1 MPEVYKAPALASIGI
16 AHIHITKMSR
26 TTEIQAQTFTLNTGA
41 EIPAIGLG
49 TYKSKPNEVEDA
61 VYAALKAGYKHIDE
75 AYKYQN
81 EAEAGSAIKRYIE
94 ETGTPRKDL
103 FITSK
108 LWNTFHSRPE
118 EALDKSLELLG
129 LDYVDL
135 YLMHYPVP
143 LAPGIN
149 DDAYPKRD
157 DGSMIFQQNWSTR
170 DTWHLMEK
178 LLKTGKAK
186 AIGVSNFSTVDLE
199 FLLSSPGLQVVPAVN
214 QVELHPYLIQEKLKE
229 YCDEKGILL
238 TGYSPLGSSASTLH
252 EEEVIKE
259 IADKHGK
266 TSAQIMLSWGIAKGW
281 AVVPKSVTPSR
292 IASNLQVFSLPAE
305 DMESIDE
312 LGREQKQR
320 FMDVGRQWQV
330 EMFHDDASWVSTPSR
345 RNSRAPSRQ
354 NSTNNS
360 GTATPAD
367 LSATA
372 KSQPTLPP
380 QAE

>member
-1 MPEVYKAPALASIGI
+1 MYLLSGTHLVVQDRKSI
-16 AHIHITKMSR
+16 MS
-26 TTEIQAQTFTLNTGA
+26 TLQSTQTQIFTLNTGA
-41 EIPAIGLG
+41 VIPAIGLG

-61 VYAALKAGYKHIDE
+61 VYAALKAGYRHIDE

-81 EAEAGSAIKRYIE
+81 EAEAGAAIKRYID
-94 ETGTPRKDL
+94 ETGTARKDL
-103 FITSK
+103 FITTK

-118 EALDKSLELLG
+118 DALDKSLELLG
-129 LDYVDL
+129 LEYVDL

-178 LLKTGKAK
+178 LLKTGKCK

-199 FLLSSPGLQVVPAVN
+199 FLLTSPGLSVVPAVN
-214 QVELHPYLIQEKLKE
+214 QVELHPYLIQERLKD

-252 EEEVIKE
+252 EEEVITE
-259 IADKHGK
+259 IATKHKK

-281 AVVPKSVTPSR
+281 AVVPKSVTKSR
-292 IASNLQVFSLPAE
+292 IESNLKVFNLPQE
-305 DMESIDE
+305 DIETIDE

-320 FMDVGRQWQV
+320 FMDVGKAWQV
-330 EMFHDDASWVSTPSR
+330 GKFSIHGSFMLIDVS
-345 RNSRAPSRQ
+345 
-354 NSTNNS
+354 
-360 GTATPAD
+360 
-367 LSATA
+367 
-372 KSQPTLPP
+372 
-380 QAE
+380 